1 MKRKRL
7 RKVYDNATYK
17 TIIDWLKTSEE
28 AHQKIIELYWK
39 NKNINYKLTCYDEKY
54 ENDLFI
60 ENYKSLLH
68 KYFIDK
74 KPTLLAIMNL
84 QKEFRY
90 IQSYIDIENCDWLI
104 DNYNKY
110 RSLLPTNKNEEW
122 NI

>member
-1 MKRKRL
+1 MKRKLL
-7 RKVYDNATYK
+7 RNVYDKATYK

-28 AHQKIIELYWK
+28 AHKKINELYEE
-39 NKNINYKLTCYDEKY
+39 NTNSIYKLTCYDEKY

-68 KYFIDK
+68 KYFIEEE
-74 KPTLLAIMNL
+74 PTPLTIMNL

-90 IQSYIDIENCDWLI
+90 IQSYIDAENCNWLV

-110 RSLLPTNKNEEW
+110 RSLLSY
-122 NI
+122 

>member
-7 RKVYDNATYK
+7 RKVYDKTTHK

-28 AHQKIIELYWK
+28 AHEKIREIYDYSPDRICK
-39 NKNINYKLTCYDEKY
+39 ITCYDEKY

-68 KYFIDK
+68 KYFICK
-74 KPTLLAIMNL
+74 EPTPLAIMDL
-84 QKEFRY
+84 QKQFRY
-90 IQSYIDIENCDWLI
+90 IQSYIDVENCNWLV

-110 RSLLPTNKNEEW
+110 KSLLSS
-122 NI
+122 